1 MSSLGAGVPI
11 GGGLGLVAVGD
22 APEGVEVIGLGRGLV
37 AVGDAPEGVEVIGL
51 GRGLVAT
58 VDSCLGKIA

>member
-11 GGGLGLVAVGD
+11 GGGRGLVAVGD
-22 APEGVEVIGLGRGLV
+22 ASEGVEVIGLGRGV
-37 AVGDAPEGVEVIGL
+37 
-51 GRGLVAT
+51 VAT